1 MVGVGEDNFGWWVM
15 ILLYDSYVGGVV
27 VGRKKRRKKGEDDGG
42 RDVSIGVDLGRRGP
56 VLILVFCLFLLKRL
70 LGPIR

>member
-1 MVGVGEDNFGWWVM
+1 M
-15 ILLYDSYVGGVV
+15 IPTLEVWSL
-27 VGRKKRRKKGEDDGG
+27 VGRKGEKKGEDDGG